1 MENDKSKV
9 TPATGSHRPIH
20 GLRCSCVL
28 ATVFIALLLL
38 PVTAEILF
46 HSASIPMHEAPLPDM
61 GTEADTLKLRKPAL
75 PRSHWRGEWRM
86 PMTARPIVRSIAPD
100 RLAAHPRAVLQPD
113 ITDIIARTRPLLC

>member
-9 TPATGSHRPIH
+9 TPATGSHHPIH

-61 GTEADTLKLRKPAL
+61 GAETDTLKLRKPAL

-86 PMTARPIVRSIAPD
+86 PMTARPISPRT
-100 RLAAHPRAVLQPD
+100 LAAHPHTVLKPD
-113 ITDIIARTRPLLC
+113 LSDIIARTRPLLC